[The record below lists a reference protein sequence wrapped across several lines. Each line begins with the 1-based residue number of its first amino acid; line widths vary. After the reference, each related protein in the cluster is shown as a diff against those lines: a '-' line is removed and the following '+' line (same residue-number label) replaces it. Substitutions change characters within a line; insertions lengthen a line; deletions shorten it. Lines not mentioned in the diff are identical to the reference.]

1 MEQFKENRKLTRKER
16 EKQARQQDILRAARE
31 LFIKKGYHDTTLEE
45 IAHHAEF
52 GKGTIYNYFSSKE
65 DLFFGII
72 DQLIDETTL
81 QAQTAI
87 ASAAGGAREKC
98 LAYAE
103 TMISSARDNS
113 DLFYLIVRE
122 FHRMN
127 VDSPL
132 KHRMKSINERTMR
145 LRALLSKLIA
155 AEIGAGRVRS
165 FNVMELAALF
175 EGMVRFQCL
184 RHIERLDVSEN
195 ENIQEVAALIT
206 SVFFDGISEPK
217 IKG

>member
-1 MEQFKENRKLTRKER
+1 MPNLEKEPS
-16 EKQARQQDILRAARE
+16 I
-31 LFIKKGYHDTTLEE
+31 I
-45 IAHHAEF
+45 IS
-52 GKGTIYNYFSSKE
+52 SSKDE
-65 DLFFGII
+65 LLFGII

-81 QAQTAI
+81 HAQTAI
-87 ASAAGGAREKC
+87 ASAASGAREKC

-127 VDSPL
+127 VDSRL
-132 KHRMKSINERTMR
+132 KDRMKSINERTMR
-145 LRALLSKLIA
+145 LQVLLSKLIA
-155 AEIGAGRVRS
+155 PEIRAGRVKS
-165 FNVMELAALF
+165 FNDMELAALF

-184 RHIERLDVSEN
+184 RQIEQLDVSEN